1 MTSQVSTVKLPPT
14 TTSSF
19 IPNKWIWL
27 QTLLTYLFTYLFILT
42 SYPVIN
48 PGIGVFQSRNPGI
61 VSNRNILMAMLL
73 VDSPFL
79 VLTQTITIATVF
91 VFSNFD
97 VVGPIFD
104 DVDILSSLSSTIARD
119 LYFSVFSYLMY
130 RISLSSVLTRS
141 IKRPCFW
148 HQLLSV
154 HQCLTKMNEVRISWS
169 KYLATSVRHLWALHL
184 ASRKFMMPGI

>member
-1 MTSQVSTVKLPPT
+1 
-14 TTSSF
+14 
-19 IPNKWIWL
+19 
-27 QTLLTYLFTYLFILT
+27 
-42 SYPVIN
+42 
-48 PGIGVFQSRNPGI
+48 
-61 VSNRNILMAMLL
+61 MAMLL

-141 IKRPCFW
+141 IKRPCF
-148 HQLLSV
+148 
-154 HQCLTKMNEVRISWS
+154 
-169 KYLATSVRHLWALHL
+169 
-184 ASRKFMMPGI
+184 